1 MTMRIILLFA
11 LVFASSVGHGQSSG
25 ISRSVTS
32 ADGTRIV
39 YQVEGSG
46 PTIVFLH
53 GLGGD
58 KSSWGTYGYPTYLQD
73 YRLILVDAR
82 GHGASGAPDEPAGFA
97 LQRFVEDLEA
107 IVREETDSPPI
118 FWGYSLGAVV
128 GFHVLLHNPNLF
140 SRYILGDGM
149 YGIYGPP
156 PDQRSSVLASIQ
168 TLRLQES
175 RAHPNA
181 RKSIKALADFL
192 ELDRTSESEDI
203 RSRLGPVAKPTFIYR
218 SGETREE
225 LTLAEQRTN
234 FYFEPLFES
243 LEVLLFPSFTHA
255 ELFGRSQAVVPPIL
269 EFIDSGNC

>member
-1 MTMRIILLFA
+1 MRRILLFA
-11 LVFASSVGHGQSSG
+11 LVFGSSLGNAQTSG
-25 ISRSVTS
+25 IAKSVTS
-32 ADGTRIV
+32 EDGTNIV

-58 KSSWGTYGYPTYLQD
+58 KSSWSSYGYTAHLQN
-73 YRLILVDAR
+73 YRLIFVDAR
-82 GHGASGAPDEPAGFA
+82 GHGASEAPAEPDGFA
-97 LQRFVEDLEA
+97 LQRYVEDLAA

-118 FWGYSLGAVV
+118 FWGYSLGAAV

-140 SRYILGDGM
+140 NQYILGDGM

-156 PDQRSSVLASIQ
+156 PDERSTVLASVQ

-175 RAHPNA
+175 RAHPRA

-192 ELDRTSESEDI
+192 ELDRASESENI
-203 RSRLGPVAKPTFIYR
+203 RNRLGTVTKATLIYR
-218 SGETREE
+218 SGETQEG

-234 FYFEPLFES
+234 FYFEPLFEN

-255 ELFGRSQAVVPPIL
+255 ELFGRSQAVAPPII
-269 EFIDSGNC
+269 EFIDSGRN